1 MIEHPLGGNAAGSVA
16 FASCH
21 TPYDKAYLPG
31 VVKHI
36 SADVGKNAGMNT
48 LGERI
53 EARATKVGC
62 TPQDIAKACSITDK
76 AVYQWYS
83 GATNG
88 LKPENLVRVAKLLKT
103 TVEWLVFEEEPE
115 ERPVDRNLLHGEV
128 KEAVTAFEALDAAY
142 RAAALAAMKTFAE
155 QQNLTQSGNS

>member
-1 MIEHPLGGNAAGSVA
+1 
-16 FASCH
+16 
-21 TPYDKAYLPG
+21 
-31 VVKHI
+31 
-36 SADVGKNAGMNT
+36 MNT

-53 EARATKVGC
+53 KDRAEKVGC
-62 TPQDIAKACSITDK
+62 TPQDIARALGIEDK

-83 GATNG
+83 GATKG
-88 LKPENLVRVAKLLKT
+88 LKPANLVRVAKLLKT

-128 KEAVTAFEALDAAY
+128 KDAVMAFEALDAAY